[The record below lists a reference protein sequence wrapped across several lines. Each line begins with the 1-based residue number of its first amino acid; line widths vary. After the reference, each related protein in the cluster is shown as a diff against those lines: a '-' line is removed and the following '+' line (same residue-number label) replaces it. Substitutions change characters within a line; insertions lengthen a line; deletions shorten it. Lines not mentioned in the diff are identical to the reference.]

1 MSSGLW
7 LARSARRAVHSI
19 AATRWSQSVTT
30 STPLLITGV
39 SSLHQVGNYISP
51 FETLPWSKVD
61 IIGYAPSCMLVDW
74 DDPDM
79 CRVGLNDLYRV
90 PGMGGD
96 GADGKGLNYQAWFQM
111 HSEADLN
118 QRDAGHIG
126 WLSKPHD
133 FPIFMQQDWAKGYPK
148 PGTDVNFP
156 SCIEFPLQT
165 VFDTFPDGNYQTN
178 SISYMICWALLES
191 KKFRPDGFTDIYL
204 HGIDMATGGE
214 ENGEFEAQRPSVE
227 YFIGLAR
234 GYGINVHI
242 PTEADILKAG
252 RLYGYEGSFTIQT
265 KMRARLKMLQ
275 DKKRQA
281 EQQAEHLKAVVYGA
295 EGAIQDCEFWLK
307 NWTWDLSP
315 RHEWTD
321 EALNWQAEQGEL
333 IGEDGIS

>member
-1 MSSGLW
+1 M
-7 LARSARRAVHSI
+7 
-19 AATRWSQSVTT
+19 TT

-281 EQQAEHLKAVVYGA
+281 EQQVEHLKAVVYGA

>member
-1 MSSGLW
+1 
-7 LARSARRAVHSI
+7 
-19 AATRWSQSVTT
+19 
-30 STPLLITGV
+30 
-39 SSLHQVGNYISP
+39 LHQVGDYISP

-61 IIGYAPSCMLVDW
+61 IIGYAPSCVLVDW

-96 GADGKGLNYQAWFQM
+96 GADGKGLSYQAWFQM

-118 QRDAGHIG
+118 QRDAGHID
-126 WLSKPHD
+126 WLSRGKE
-133 FPIFMQQDWAKGYPK
+133 FPIFMQQPWAQGYPK
-148 PGTDVNFP
+148 PGSEVKFP
-156 SCIEFPLQT
+156 SCVEFPLQT

-178 SISYMICWALLES
+178 SISYMLCWALLES

-204 HGIDMATGGE
+204 HGIDMATGGDD
-214 ENGEFEAQRPSVE
+214 NGEFESQRPSVE

-265 KMRARLKMLQ
+265 KIRSRLKLLT

-281 EQQAEHLKAVVYGA
+281 EKQLEGLKAIVYGCD
-295 EGAIQDCEFWLK
+295 GAIQDCEHWLK
-307 NWTWDLSP
+307 NWCWDLSP
-315 RHEWTD
+315 RHEWAD
-321 EALNWQAEQGEL
+321 DAIKWNQEQGEL
-333 IGEDGIS
+333 SGADGTPG